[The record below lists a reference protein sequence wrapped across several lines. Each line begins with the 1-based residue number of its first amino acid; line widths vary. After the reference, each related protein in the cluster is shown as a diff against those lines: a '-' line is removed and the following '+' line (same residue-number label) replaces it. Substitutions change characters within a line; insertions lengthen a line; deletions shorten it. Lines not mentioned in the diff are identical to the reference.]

1 MDYRK
6 WCSGGPQ
13 GMVRGQDRE
22 DSGSF
27 RYSWRAEASVS
38 VLSGAMISMGRTLE
52 RPDPSL
58 YSAECVEVEF

>member
-1 MDYRK
+1 
-6 WCSGGPQ
+6 
-13 GMVRGQDRE
+13 MVRGQDRE